1 MDTRY
6 HACWIS
12 RERASQLKRTGR
24 LGQAILLD
32 TFNGF
37 IIIEPEGSDLGDGKR
52 LSPEE
57 ANYEL
62 QEVWYTGPISRIR
75 EARHRLGLDGARA
88 TAELTASGA

>member
-1 MDTRY
+1 MNTAF
-6 HACWIS
+6 HARWTS
-12 RERASQLKRTGR
+12 RERATQLKRTGR

-37 IIIEPEGSDLGDGKR
+37 ILVEPEGSDLGDGPT

-62 QEVWYTGPISRIR
+62 QEVWYTGPRTRLR
-75 EARHRLGLDGARA
+75 EARQRLGLEANA
-88 TAELTASGA
+88 PAAQLSASA